1 MLAPNANLQTPP
13 AMKWTGRVLS
23 TLIVLP
29 MALGG
34 VMNLARTQMVIEGTT
49 KMGYPLSSI
58 VPIGLA
64 ALVSAILYAVPR
76 TAVLGAIL
84 LTGYFGGAVATHVRA
99 GENNWFIA
107 VLFGVVTWLGLYL
120 RDARLREL
128 LPIRQPQ
135 TQE

>member
-1 MLAPNANLQTPP
+1 MLAPNAIVPTPP

-23 TLIVLP
+23 MLIVLP

-58 VPIGLA
+58 IPIGLA
-64 ALVSAILYAVPR
+64 ALISAILYAIPR

-99 GENNWFIA
+99 GEHNWFIA

-120 RDARLREL
+120 RDARVRQL
-128 LPIRQPQ
+128 LPIRRPQ